1 LETPNLPPV
10 DRPPRGGIR
19 RGPAPPLVA
28 PHQPLLTP
36 ATTQQSVSEE
46 LCPGGPCDGRIP
58 IMDDDDEEGM
68 HAPMHAF
75 LLPVR
80 VPCFL
85 LDSTVLTSDKDSLIG
100 IATSSRI
107 DDARRE
113 LLYRV
118 HLESGHSL
126 EINIGFLEIILPDP
140 EGKKLTHNQPLHWW
154 TATNRD
160 VEQSSLL

>member
-1 LETPNLPPV
+1 
-10 DRPPRGGIR
+10 
-19 RGPAPPLVA
+19 
-28 PHQPLLTP
+28 
-36 ATTQQSVSEE
+36 
-46 LCPGGPCDGRIP
+46 
-58 IMDDDDEEGM
+58 MDDDDEEGM